1 MSFYTVTLKVETLGS
16 DERLLD
22 AIQDNLEDFLND
34 ASQDLGYTIHVD
46 EDSGEH
52 VTVEETEVSE

>member
-1 MSFYTVTLKVETLGS
+1 
-16 DERLLD
+16 LD

-34 ASQDLGYTIHVD
+34 AAEDLGFSIYMD

-52 VTVEETEVSE
+52 VTVEETEVSA

>member
-34 ASQDLGYTIHVD
+34 AAEDLGFSIYMD

-52 VTVEETEVSE
+52 VTVEETEVSA

>member
-1 MSFYTVTLKVETLGS
+1 MPFYTVTLKIETLGS

-34 ASQDLGYTIHVD
+34 AAEDLGFSIYMD

-52 VTVEETEVSE
+52 VTVEETEVSA